1 MRGILREFQVL
12 ISFYQVYLEQV
23 SDLLNPETKRLSV
36 REENG
41 EVFIDGL
48 VEVPVETLE
57 QAFNIVNAG
66 LLHRRMASQ
75 SMNDTSSRSHTIMQ
89 VDVFQTKVK

>member
-1 MRGILREFQVL
+1 M
-12 ISFYQVYLEQV
+12 YLEQV